1 MCCCDCCFL
10 GHRFERENGRSTSLP
25 KGSTKIIFCEWCF
38 NFSHLGR
45 LNWSTFTGVM
55 SYVLARK
62 RTESTRQKPTAK
74 LRAPSKKQLLQW
86 RRLCSVV
93 RFPSN
98 FPQIFIEKLSCTD
111 RSRMK
116 WLQGEPTFHM
126 GNGWVG
132 PYHPGPICSWDKY
145 ICRPPH
151 HCDKRFLYLSFMWF
165 YSVSCNWGGAL
176 ASLKYLG
183 FVRRPAKPSR

>member
-1 MCCCDCCFL
+1 MCQWLLFL
-10 GHRFERENGRSTSLP
+10 GTPIRKRELEKYIPSEGFHKNQFL
-25 KGSTKIIFCEWCF
+25 WMMF
-38 NFSHLGR
+38 NVSHFGR

-62 RTESTRQKPTAK
+62 RTESTRQKSTAK

-93 RFPSN
+93 RFPSD
-98 FPQIFIEKLSCTD
+98 FPQIFIEKLSCTA

-151 HCDKRFLYLSFMWF
+151 HCDKRFLYLSVMWF
-165 YSVSCNWGGAL
+165 YSVSCNWGGPCVFEIPWL
-176 ASLKYLG
+176 CQKTC
-183 FVRRPAKPSR
+183 KT